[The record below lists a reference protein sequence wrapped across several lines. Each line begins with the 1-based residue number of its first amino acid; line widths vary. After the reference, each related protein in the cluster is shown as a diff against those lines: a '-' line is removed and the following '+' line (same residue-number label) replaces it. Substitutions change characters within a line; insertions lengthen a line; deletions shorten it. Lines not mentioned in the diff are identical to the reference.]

1 MFSNRYE
8 ISEKERAVSE
18 PDGTKTDMKNQKSD
32 DKKKAGLG
40 LSADRTSHAPA
51 CPKGLR
57 AHSAAADD
65 LQPIPG
71 MDRIL
76 PIIMAGGEGTR
87 LRPITET
94 IPKPLVPVDGKP
106 AVCRILDTL
115 AVAGWKRAVLT
126 VCYRKDDIRAL
137 LGTEY
142 NGIHLDYAEESP
154 DRPLGTAG
162 SVRAA
167 WDAFS
172 LAHDTDA
179 LILSGDAV
187 FSADLGAFVSMHRG
201 RQADASILCVRV
213 PDPSAYGVVLTDS
226 DGRITGFS
234 EKPSVAEAVSDTV
247 NTGLY
252 LLTARFIEGI
262 PPHTAQDFGQD
273 VFGAAL
279 GDGVYMQMYLSD
291 GYWCDIG
298 SFDAYLDCCLD
309 MASGRI
315 AGFAPS
321 RTMLPPHISDSTVGR
336 NCFLPAT
343 ASVRQSV
350 LFDRVSLGAGASVTG
365 SILCAGVTVGELSV
379 IEAGCVIGEG
389 AVIGDRVHLVRGTR
403 INAGAAVSSERSG
416 TGTKEAEQPQS
427 PYMKHAR
434 ASAFNGG
441 TNISPFLTDIGYAL
455 SRPGSAVPEV
465 EICAAAARALSAAAA
480 KTKSVLIAAQDS
492 DAPACTAVLRIMR
505 ETIACMPHADAEVVF
520 CYSPLPAQAARMP
533 QLQLPVKRSRGGMLR
548 AVITMYSGRPTAALY
563 DGLGLYPDRMTERML
578 DTCFAEALS
587 CTHRCGAEADGMTA
601 SSGSA
606 PVRVVPPAEID
617 AEVICDAYIRRF
629 AVPFRRAAEGAKG
642 SQPFVFRCGTGMQDR
657 LLSRLLCACGGTES
671 PDAALVF
678 RIEEQTADSGTV
690 PSSGASAADAG
701 MLTVYEKTEHAVYSY
716 SHWEIL
722 ALLAQKALLARHA
735 MPVEADACI
744 GGIPFPTP
752 RCPTEGEAY
761 ELSLPFDAPASIA
774 SAMRYSHCPSLPAHN
789 SAGASARARRMAA
802 LEAEDGILLAQR
814 LALLLVG
821 TGQPLH
827 TLFADI
833 RAAMGGG
840 AFSRR
845 CAAAPAGAMAGSAAT
860 ATLRRMTEGSEA
872 NAFVPA
878 VEGIV
883 FYEKD
888 GSSVRV
894 VATRQKNFR
903 IIADAYSAEAA
914 EELCRF
920 AKDRLLSAAVSED
933 SPYR

>member
-1 MFSNRYE
+1 
-8 ISEKERAVSE
+8 
-18 PDGTKTDMKNQKSD
+18 MKNQKSD
-32 DKKKAGLG
+32 YKGNDDLTLFSGT
-40 LSADRTSHAPA
+40 TSDAPA
-51 CPKGLR
+51 YSGTSDGHP
-57 AHSAAADD
+57 AAADA
-65 LQPIPG
+65 LHTGTG

-106 AVCRILDTL
+106 AVLRILDTL
-115 AVAGWKRAVLT
+115 AGAGWKRAVLT

-137 LGTEY
+137 LGAEY
-142 NGIHLDYAEESP
+142 HGIHLDYAEESP

-167 WDAFS
+167 WDTFS
-172 LAHDTDA
+172 RAGDTDA

-187 FSADLGAFVSMHRG
+187 FSADLGAFVSTHRDK
-201 RQADASILCVRV
+201 RADASILCVRV

-234 EKPSVAEAVSDTV
+234 EKPSVAEAISDTV
-247 NTGLY
+247 NTGIY

-262 PPHTAQDFGQD
+262 PPHTALDFGQD

-279 GDGVYMQMYLSD
+279 GDGVCMQMYLSD

-321 RTMLPPHISDSTVGR
+321 RTMLPPHISDSAVGR

-365 SILCAGVTVGELSV
+365 SILCAGVTVGDLSV

-389 AVIGDRVHLVRGTR
+389 TVIGDRVHLVRGTK
-403 INAGAAVSSERSG
+403 ISAGASVSSEGSK
-416 TGTKEAEQPQS
+416 TDTKTEKQPVP
-427 PYMKHAR
+427 PYMNHAR

-441 TNISPFLTDIGYAL
+441 MSISPFLTDIGYAL
-455 SRPGSAVPEV
+455 SRPGSSVPEV
-465 EICAAAARALSAAAA
+465 EICAAAARALVAAAA
-480 KTKSVLIAAQDS
+480 KTESVLFAVQDC
-492 DAPACTAVLRIMR
+492 DMPACTAALRIMR
-505 ETIACMPHADAEVVF
+505 ETVACSPQTDAEVVF
-520 CYSPLPAQAARMP
+520 CHSPLPAQAARMP
-533 QLQLPVKRSRGGMLR
+533 QLQLPIKNTRGTMLR
-548 AVITMYSGRPTAALY
+548 AVITMYGGRPTAALY
-563 DGLGLYPDRMTERML
+563 GGLGLYPDRTTERML
-578 DTCFAEALS
+578 DMLFADALS
-587 CTHRCGAEADGMTA
+587 RVQRYGTEADGLSA

-606 PVRVVPPAEID
+606 PVCVVPPAEID
-617 AEVICDAYIRRF
+617 AEVICDAYIRRYT
-629 AVPFRRAAEGAKG
+629 VPFMRTADGTDR
-642 SQPFVFRCGTGMQDR
+642 SQTFAFRCGTGRSDR
-657 LLSRLLCACGGTES
+657 LLSRLLCAGGGTES
-671 PDAALVF
+671 PSAALLF
-678 RIEEQTADSGTV
+678 RIEEPHTHNGTE
-690 PSSGASAADAG
+690 PSSGAAAADTG
-701 MLTVYEKTEHAVYSY
+701 MLTVYEKTEHAVHSY

-722 ALLAQKALLARHA
+722 ALLAQKTLPVQNTMPAHA
-735 MPVEADACI
+735 DTHVC
-744 GGIPFPTP
+744 GIPFPTP
-752 RCPTEGEAY
+752 REPLDGEAY
-761 ELSLPFDAPASIA
+761 GLSLPFEAPSSIA

-789 SAGASARARRMAA
+789 PVCASARARRMAA

-821 TGQPLH
+821 TGEPLH
-827 TLFADI
+827 ALFTGV
-833 RAAMGGG
+833 RAAAGSG

-845 CAAAPAGAMAGSAAT
+845 CAAAPAGAMSGSAAT

-920 AKDRLLSAAVSED
+920 AKERLLSAAVSAD
-933 SPYR
+933 IPYR